1 MADFQLTPSGLG
13 APAACEVCSH
23 LQSRLI
29 NQMIANGQPDA
40 VIQELYHFPDQTLY
54 THRWQHV
61 PLSMASA
68 MADPQGLLVQA
79 QIALQKVQF
88 WEQLCEQAGIQKAA
102 MGLKAAELRLKHIQV
117 IQDLMAE
124 EAKHRI
130 AHDWERIKRV
140 LIQVFA
146 KFPEARIEFEHL
158 LQEAGEHITV
168 VEKA

>member
-1 MADFQLTPSGLG
+1 MMPNFRLTEGV
-13 APAACEVCSH
+13 CEVCSH
-23 LQSRLI
+23 PASRLI
-29 NQMIANGQPDA
+29 NQMIANGQPDQM
-40 VIQELYHFPDQTLY
+40 IQDLYPFPEQTLY

-88 WEQLCEQAGIQKAA
+88 WEDLCEGEGLKKAA
-102 MGLKAAELRLKHIQV
+102 MGLKAAEIRLKHIQI
-117 IQDLMAE
+117 IQSLMAE
-124 EAKHRI
+124 EAKHKI

-158 LQEAGEHITV
+158 LREAGESVTV
-168 VEKA
+168 VEKS